1 MICGEHEIKILPYT
15 DNSMFPMFP
24 DSAQVQIKNI
34 KSDYID
40 DYFFDIY
47 TIEELDALIEGL
59 KSIRE
64 SFL

>member
-1 MICGEHEIKILPYT
+1 ME
-15 DNSMFPMFP
+15 
-24 DSAQVQIKNI
+24 IKNI